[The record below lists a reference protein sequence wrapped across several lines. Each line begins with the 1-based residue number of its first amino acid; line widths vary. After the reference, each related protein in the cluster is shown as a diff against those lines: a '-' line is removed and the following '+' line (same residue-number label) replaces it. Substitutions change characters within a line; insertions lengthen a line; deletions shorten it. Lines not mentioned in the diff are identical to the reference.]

1 MEKKYYKNVSI
12 RIEMSSIDE
21 DLLKK
26 VTQRLVTDLTKNAC
40 DITSDEKILVGVIN
54 TNIFPNE

>member
-1 MEKKYYKNVSI
+1 
-12 RIEMSSIDE
+12 MSSIDE

>member
-12 RIEMSSIDE
+12 KIEMSSLDQ

-26 VTQRLVTDLTKNAC
+26 VTQRLVTELTKHAC
-40 DITSDEKILVGVIN
+40 DITSDEKIVVGLVN

>member
-12 RIEMSSIDE
+12 KIEMSSIDE